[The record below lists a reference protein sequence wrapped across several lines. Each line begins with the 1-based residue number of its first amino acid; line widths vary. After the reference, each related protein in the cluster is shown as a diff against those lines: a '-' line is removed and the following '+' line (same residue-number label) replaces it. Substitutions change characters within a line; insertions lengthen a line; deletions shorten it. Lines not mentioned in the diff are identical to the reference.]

1 MSLSMDTIP
10 LDNLAACSSSG
21 IEHEIRR
28 SPVLCRAP
36 AELRKGEPS
45 HEKLQLRLYTT
56 GAYAVTEQ
64 PEAPLNDG
72 FDRGEYKKTQHRLF
86 NPFDTHL
93 RCIPWLSGPYGR
105 IAHLLILVVAVICHK
120 QIVLH
125 AQRAG
130 IDRLGRLLP
139 SLIGIA
145 LAKATVFISSQ
156 EHRRAARQVSNTP
169 RAGRRHQQFFIMEP
183 MSHHCDHRSSN
194 MHSSSTVCSL

>member
-1 MSLSMDTIP
+1 MSLSMDMIP

-72 FDRGEYKKTQHRLF
+72 FDRGEYKKTQYRLF

-105 IAHLLILVVAVICHK
+105 IAHLLILVVAVICHCAARTASWNR
-120 QIVLH
+120 QTWE
-125 AQRAG
+125 
-130 IDRLGRLLP
+130 
-139 SLIGIA
+139 A
-145 LAKATVFISSQ
+145 LAQLDWDSAGQSYGIYQFAGASASSPSGFEYTQSWQ
-156 EHRRAARQVSNTP
+156 ETSTIL
-169 RAGRRHQQFFIMEP
+169 IMEP
-183 MSHHCDHRSSN
+183 RSHHCDHRSSN
-194 MHSSSTVCSL
+194 MHSSSAVCSL